1 SDLDVKSNPERKR
14 VLASPS
20 AHVNNHRRNRN
31 AAAAV
36 MDQLS
41 EEVRQESPWT
51 MMIADDIVIC
61 SESREQVEENLERWR
76 FALERRGMKVSG
88 SKTEYMCVN
97 EREGSGTVRLQGEEV
112 KKVQEFKYLGSTVQS
127 NGECGKEVKKR
138 VQAGWN
144 GWRKVS
150 GVLCERKISAR
161 IKGKVYRTVV
171 RVAMLYGLETV
182 SLRKRQESELEV
194 AELKM
199 LRFSLGVTRLDRI
212 RNEYIRGTAHVGRL
226 GDKVRE
232 TRLRWFGHVQRRE
245 TSREH
250 GWLAREERARRFY
263 EKHLEERRKKLEE
276 QRQREER
283 RRNAV
288 EEKRRQRLKEDRE
301 RYESVVQKTME
312 RSQKA
317 KQRSIQRRVCNTK
330 NNTNAKRR
338 SLSQW
343 EINLVN
349 RLQTPTI
356 SYLARSRSA
365 TCLSREEVSCHTMSN
380 SSPQKPSG
388 PSTHGKAIRPG
399 VKEVSHQTTANTL
412 SSNRRGWKKPLSHT
426 VSVKVSSTSQT
437 EEKTISSLTGLRL
450 TLRESPSQECLP
462 PLHEEEDLEP
472 ENKMSSHEP
481 QRDQSAAVCSH
492 KDVGC
497 DGPVLENPGTNRP
510 LAAPACPHIPNERSV
525 GAQIRPSAGTTD
537 PEEASRLLTEK
548 RRQVRLQREREEEE
562 RRQREKTERRQ
573 REELALRRAEE
584 RARHEAEARCE
595 EERMREVEEQRKE
608 EEEKAQRQREEERR
622 LQQQKQEEE
631 ERQRLERETRFQRE
645 ESERQERKKR
655 LEEIMK
661 RTRKTDTEK
670 KPALSP
676 MPLNENVKPLHSLPL
691 EKVIKLP
698 NPVSLANEEDIL
710 PTVAFKERRSIRTLT
725 GLEEIQAHQR
735 AGEDQKE

>member
-1 SDLDVKSNPERKR
+1 MPAPCNMSLAAQQRSWRQTGKASIPRLSILPEGDKMQGSDLDMKSNLERKR

-20 AHVNNHRRNRN
+20 AHISNHRGNGN
-31 AAAAV
+31 AAAAAESHTLKV
-36 MDQLS
+36 DERLRLARERREEHLKQL
-41 EEVRQESPWT
+41 
-51 MMIADDIVIC
+51 A
-61 SESREQVEENLERWR
+61 SRER
-76 FALERRGMKVSG
+76 
-88 SKTEYMCVN
+88 
-97 EREGSGTVRLQGEEV
+97 
-112 KKVQEFKYLGSTVQS
+112 
-127 NGECGKEVKKR
+127 
-138 VQAGWN
+138 
-144 GWRKVS
+144 
-150 GVLCERKISAR
+150 
-161 IKGKVYRTVV
+161 
-171 RVAMLYGLETV
+171 
-182 SLRKRQESELEV
+182 
-194 AELKM
+194 
-199 LRFSLGVTRLDRI
+199 
-212 RNEYIRGTAHVGRL
+212 
-226 GDKVRE
+226 
-232 TRLRWFGHVQRRE
+232 
-245 TSREH
+245 

-288 EEKRRQRLKEDRE
+288 EQKRRQRLKEERE

-317 KQRSIQRRVCNTK
+317 KQRSTQRKVCNTK

-365 TCLSREEVSCHTMSN
+365 ACLSRGEVVHICRRAVSCHTVSN

-388 PSTHGKAIRPG
+388 PSTHGKAIRPR
-399 VKEVSHQTTANTL
+399 VKEGSHQTTANIP
-412 SSNRRGWKKPLSHT
+412 SSNLDRRERKKAHSHT
-426 VSVKVSSTSQT
+426 ASVKVSSRSET
-437 EEKTISSLTGLRL
+437 EDKTIYSLTGSRL

-462 PLHEEEDLEP
+462 PLHEEEDPQP
-472 ENKMSSHEP
+472 ENTMNSHEP
-481 QRDQSAAVCSH
+481 QRVQSAAVCSH
-492 KDVGC
+492 KVVGC
-497 DGPVLENPGTNRP
+497 DGPVLENPGSNRP
-510 LAAPACPHIPNERSV
+510 LAAPACPHIPNERGV
-525 GAQIRPSAGTTD
+525 GSQIRPSAGTTD

-548 RRQVRLQREREEEE
+548 RRQARLQREKEEEE
-562 RRQREKTERRQ
+562 RRQREETERQQ
-573 REELALRRAEE
+573 RDVLALRRAEE
-584 RARHEAEARCE
+584 RERHEAEAWCE
-595 EERMREVEEQRKE
+595 EERMKEEEERRKA

-661 RTRKTDTEK
+661 RTRKTDAEK
-670 KPALSP
+670 KPASSP
-676 MPLNENVKPLHSLPL
+676 TPLNENVKPLHSLPL
-691 EKVIKLP
+691 EEVIKLP
-698 NPVSLANEEDIL
+698 NPMSLANEEDIL

-735 AGEDQKE
+735 AEVI